1 MPDPINN
8 PTPTPTPAPAPGPAP
23 EQTFTQAE
31 VDALIGKRLAK
42 AMKGMP
48 SEDELSAYRAWK
60 ESQQTEK
67 DRMDTLSRERDEA
80 KTALTSAQAEL
91 EQLKR
96 EKLLLNKGVPTEDV
110 DYYAFKIGKLV
121 TDSKDFEKAV
131 EEYFKDNEPSQ
142 RVRVEMT
149 APLGAGGS
157 APTANDA
164 MNALIRG
171 ARK

>member
-1 MPDPINN
+1 MPEPINN
-8 PTPTPTPAPAPGPAP
+8 PTNTPTPAATPGPAP

-31 VDALIGKRLAK
+31 GDALIGKRLAK

-48 SEDELSAYRAWK
+48 SEEELSAYRAWK

-67 DRMDTLSRERDEA
+67 DRMDTLTRERNES
-80 KTALTSAQAEL
+80 KSALASAQAEL

-96 EKLLLNKGVPTEDV
+96 EKLLLNKGVPTDDV

-121 TDSKDFEKAV
+121 TDSKDFEKAA
-131 EEYFKDNEPSQ
+131 EEYFKDKDPGQ
-142 RVRVEMT
+142 KVRVEMT
-149 APLGAGGS
+149 APLGGNGS
-157 APTANDA
+157 IPTANDA

>member
-1 MPDPINN
+1 MPEPINN
-8 PTPTPTPAPAPGPAP
+8 PTNTPTPAATPGPAP

-48 SEDELSAYRAWK
+48 SEEELSAYRAWK

-67 DRMDTLSRERDEA
+67 DRMNTLTRERNES
-80 KTALTSAQAEL
+80 KSALASAQAEL

-96 EKLLLNKGVPTEDV
+96 EKLLLNKGVPTDDV

-121 TDSKDFEKAV
+121 TDSKDFEKAA
-131 EEYFKDNEPSQ
+131 EEYFKDKDPGQ
-142 RVRVEMT
+142 KVRVEMT
-149 APLGAGGS
+149 APLGGNGS
-157 APTANDA
+157 IPTANDA